1 MKNIIFLIFL
11 LLLSFYS
18 LGQADCF
25 TPNIPINKDA
35 SAPYCGTLSSY
46 RPDNPNVIPKY
57 IRVNFHI
64 MQKTDGTGNF
74 QANDPQHMA
83 YLNAII
89 PYIVDSKIQLI
100 LKGIYF
106 HQDDVGWV
114 NNHSIYSSYNY
125 DNYKVN
131 DGTELNIFFTQMLPT
146 DNGYQGG
153 IGNGLNGESTNY
165 IVTDGWF
172 DDYLQNLPGTYGPNH
187 LGGTPW
193 IRNPHLLHEI
203 GHCLNLLHTYDVAQ
217 FSDTYWPQLSTWCNP
232 ANDFHCTNNVMSYS
246 STKTFLSPMQL
257 EFLHKELIFSWRKKL
272 VANCDVPINY
282 PIVVTQNENWD
293 YAIST
298 ANVLTINN
306 AAAVDVSCKFTMIEN
321 STITVNQLSTLNF
334 NSAQISTCK
343 NCSKIT
349 YNIDGTLNFNNTPFI
364 MSPNSILNI
373 SSTGVVN
380 INNADGLC
388 INQGGQINIATGGKI
403 YINGQDYTNIFVN
416 GYNNIYDKSFVNQP
430 ILGGTY
436 YAFNRIETS
445 GTVNTLTNQTTEL
458 IAGRQIV
465 FKPGFTGYAGL
476 HASIDSKV
484 NNCIETPCGS
494 GMRMAN
500 TTYNNANSVGVYD
513 PIIISSYFPTPTM
526 VNLL

>member
-1 MKNIIFLIFL
+1 
-11 LLLSFYS
+11 
-18 LGQADCF
+18 
-25 TPNIPINKDA
+25 
-35 SAPYCGTLSSY
+35 
-46 RPDNPNVIPKY
+46 
-57 IRVNFHI
+57 
-64 MQKTDGTGNF
+64 
-74 QANDPQHMA
+74 
-83 YLNAII
+83 
-89 PYIVDSKIQLI
+89 
-100 LKGIYF
+100 
-106 HQDDVGWV
+106 
-114 NNHSIYSSYNY
+114 
-125 DNYKVN
+125 
-131 DGTELNIFFTQMLPT
+131 
-146 DNGYQGG
+146 
-153 IGNGLNGESTNY
+153 
-165 IVTDGWF
+165 
-172 DDYLQNLPGTYGPNH
+172 
-187 LGGTPW
+187 
-193 IRNPHLLHEI
+193 
-203 GHCLNLLHTYDVAQ
+203 
-217 FSDTYWPQLSTWCNP
+217 
-232 ANDFHCTNNVMSYS
+232 
-246 STKTFLSPMQL
+246 
-257 EFLHKELIFSWRKKL
+257 
-272 VANCDVPINY
+272 
-282 PIVVTQNENWD
+282 
-293 YAIST
+293 
-298 ANVLTINN
+298 
-306 AAAVDVSCKFTMIEN
+306 MIEN

-513 PIIISSYFPTPTM
+513 KTNNHFILFPNPNNGQFTLKLGNTNSNNLVEIYDVMGKKIWSKVVLTNKELIDISDQPKGIYLVKVLKGNNLFTQKIIYH
-526 VNLL
+526 